1 MAGGK
6 KRCKGCN
13 QFAYLSIDQHCEIC
27 AVKHQDED
35 ECGTCNKAV
44 KNEDNGLNCNA
55 CEKWFHAGC
64 EKVEQDL
71 YKVLQKYKSQLWF
84 CRQCKSKVVNFVAK
98 IQKLENQNNEL
109 SNKLKN
115 LENRVENIK
124 ENRVGNTNTNIS
136 ESTISEI
143 TIKVVEKMEEREKEK
158 EEQQKRKYN
167 IIIFNLPE
175 PTETTLEGK
184 IQEDTTFVST
194 YSKL

>member
-1 MAGGK
+1 M
-6 KRCKGCN
+6 
-13 QFAYLSIDQHCEIC
+13 
-27 AVKHQDED
+27 
-35 ECGTCNKAV
+35 
-44 KNEDNGLNCNA
+44 
-55 CEKWFHAGC
+55 
-64 EKVEQDL
+64 
-71 YKVLQKYKSQLWF
+71 
-84 CRQCKSKVVNFVAK
+84 
-98 IQKLENQNNEL
+98 
-109 SNKLKN
+109 
-115 LENRVENIK
+115 ENIK